1 MGKWNFSIP
10 RALKNALKVSGK
22 LEALVAVIKKLVNKN
37 EINCADIEVLHAL
50 KHVFAAN
57 RGFFNRSQWVLF
69 CLNFFAIIKAK
80 RCFFGF
86 PMVFFT
92 LTKEDKKGKA
102 EKVLLSNQSFVC
114 Y

>member
-10 RALKNALKVSGK
+10 RALKNALKASGK
-22 LEALVAVIKKLVNKN
+22 LEALVAVIKTLVNKN
-37 EINCADIEVLHAL
+37 EIECVDVEVLHAL

-69 CLNFFAIIKAK
+69 CLHFFAIVKAK
-80 RCFFGF
+80 RCYFGF
-86 PMVFFT
+86 PINMFT
-92 LTKEDKKGKA
+92 LTENGPNW
-102 EKVLLSNQSFVC
+102 VCLSVNSFVC